1 MAQRLKDVA
10 VAEGLTLEPRTAM
23 LLARSAEGSMRDGL
37 GLLDQCI
44 SFCGP
49 AIDHAEVLDLLGVPA
64 TEVLTALLGAVGQ
77 GDAGTVLALLA
88 QLRAQG
94 KDPASS
100 KNISLIGCVICS

>member
-44 SFCGP
+44 SFCGS

-94 KDPASS
+94 KDPRSS
-100 KNISLIGCVICS
+100 KNILLIGCVICS